1 MIREAEE
8 NTNTNLKG
16 YMLFKEGGGGEFQGG
31 GDICVPM
38 ADSC

>member
-1 MIREAEE
+1 MFCDNPEGSDEVGIGREVQE
-8 NTNTNLKG
+8 
-16 YMLFKEGGGGEFQGG
+16 G

>member
-1 MIREAEE
+1 
-8 NTNTNLKG
+8 
-16 YMLFKEGGGGEFQGG
+16 MLFDHLEGQDGVGGGREVQEG